1 MMRAQELTAAL
12 NGRWFGSYGMARCA
26 NHDDSEPS
34 LAIRDGEDGRLLV
47 HCHAGCNQ
55 GDVIGALRAR
65 GLWPEPERKE
75 KGRDR
80 APRTLPPVKPATVQP
95 NPESRGASNGSAVAP
110 GVAPG
115 KTDAQ
120 HLTLEALAEAKH
132 LPADFL
138 ARLGCRNVSRGVEIP
153 YHNENGDL
161 VGKRYRLAL
170 TGNRFLWRKGDRVL
184 PYGLHRLRHGK
195 AAGWLLIVEGESDA
209 WTAWHHGLPALGI
222 PGKSTWCSEWAAH
235 LDGLDAYLWQEPD
248 AADLVERMGADIPAL
263 RVIRAPEGIKDL
275 SDAHL
280 QGHDVRALVERHK
293 ATARPAAAVLEDR
306 RAARAAEL
314 FDAARSILDLD
325 DPLPAVE
332 RAIRAQGYGG
342 SPKAAVLAYLAAT
355 GRVLA
360 MGVHAMPAHLLLLGA
375 PSIGKSAT
383 WQAVAG
389 LLPPEAYHVIDAG
402 SPRVLIYDD
411 ADLRHRVVVFAEAD
425 SIPAGEDNPAASAV
439 RNLLQDGRLHYKV
452 VVRDPKTGDFT
463 VRNVCR
469 EGPSVLVTTAVR
481 SLGGQLMSRLF
492 VVEVPDDHAQVR
504 AALGAIA
511 DIELDGADPPDPALV
526 AFQSYLQA
534 LAPID
539 VVVPFVRRLSDHI
552 GRQPAAP
559 RVLRD
564 FARLLS
570 LIKAVAV
577 LRLHHRDRDAG
588 GRLVA
593 TVEDYATVYRLVADV
608 YEASVTG
615 AGDKI
620 RETVVAV
627 AGLLER
633 RDGEP
638 VTVAAVA
645 DALGVN
651 KGSASRRVGAALR
664 GGWMVNQEQ
673 RKGRPADLDLGDAL
687 PDKAGL
693 PDPEV
698 VGAVLHGCATA
709 DRGATARATAQG
721 FETEAVSA
729 TGCTV
734 APLTD
739 ESHQGC
745 VPAPPVEPDDEV
757 AEWTA

>member
-1 MMRAQELTAAL
+1 M
-12 NGRWFGSYGMARCA
+12 
-26 NHDDSEPS
+26 
-34 LAIRDGEDGRLLV
+34 
-47 HCHAGCNQ
+47 
-55 GDVIGALRAR
+55 
-65 GLWPEPERKE
+65 
-75 KGRDR
+75 
-80 APRTLPPVKPATVQP
+80 QP
-95 NPESRGASNGSAVAP
+95 NPESRCASNGSAVAP

-120 HLTLEALAEAKH
+120 HLTLEALAEAKR

-138 ARLGCRNVSRGVEIP
+138 AHLGCRNVSRGVEIP
-153 YHNENGDL
+153 YYLENGDL
-161 VGKRYRLAL
+161 AGKRYRLAL
-170 TGNRFLWRKGDRVL
+170 TGNRFLWRRGDRVL
-184 PYGLHRLRHGK
+184 PYGLHRLRDAK
-195 AAGWLLIVEGESDA
+195 AAGWVLLVEGESDC
-209 WTAWHHGLPALGI
+209 WTAWHHGVPALGI
-222 PGKSTWCSEWAAH
+222 PGKSTWRSEWAAH
-235 LDGLDAYLWQEPD
+235 LEDLDVCLWQEPG
-248 AADLVERMGADIPAL
+248 AADLAERVAADIPAL
-263 RVIRAPEGIKDL
+263 RVIMAPEGIKDL
-275 SDAHL
+275 SDAHV
-280 QGHDVRALVERHK
+280 QGRDVSALVERLRT
-293 ATARPAAAVLEDR
+293 TARPVAALLEER

-314 FDAARSILDLD
+314 LEAARPILDLN

-342 SPKAAVLAYLAAT
+342 SPKAAVLTYLAAT

-360 MGVHAMPAHLLLLGA
+360 MGVRAMPAHLLLLGA

-383 WQAVAG
+383 WQVVAG

-411 ADLRHRVVVFAEAD
+411 ADLRHRVVVFGEAD

-452 VVRDPKTGDFT
+452 VVRDPRTGDFT
-463 VRNVCR
+463 VRDIRR

-481 SLGGQLMSRLF
+481 PLGGQLMSRLF

-511 DIELDGADPPDPALV
+511 DVELDGAAAPDPALL

-539 VVVPFVRRLSDHI
+539 VVVPFARLLSDHI

-577 LRLHHRDRDAG
+577 LRHRHRDRDAC

-620 RETVVAV
+620 RETVAAV

-633 RDGEP
+633 HEGEP

-664 GGWMVNQEQ
+664 GGWLVNREQ
-673 RKGRPADLDLGDAL
+673 RKGRRADLDLGDAL

-693 PDPEV
+693 PEPETV
-698 VGAVLHGCATA
+698 AAALRRCATA
-709 DRGATARATAQG
+709 DRGAKARATAQG

-729 TGCTV
+729 TGCTG

-739 ESHQGC
+739 GSHQGC